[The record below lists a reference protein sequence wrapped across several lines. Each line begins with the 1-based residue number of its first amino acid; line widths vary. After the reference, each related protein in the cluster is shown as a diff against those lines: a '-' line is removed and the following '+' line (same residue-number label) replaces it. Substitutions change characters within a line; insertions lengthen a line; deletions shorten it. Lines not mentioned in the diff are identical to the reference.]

1 MLACDRSL
9 RKAKGKSFFTHE
21 PTMGD
26 LSVFCIGSN
35 SKKVV
40 NAANEQMHALFM
52 IAYYD
57 VVKSI

>member
-1 MLACDRSL
+1 
-9 RKAKGKSFFTHE
+9 
-21 PTMGD
+21 MGD

-40 NAANEQMHALFM
+40 NAANEQISALFM
-52 IAYYD
+52 ITYYD